1 MSILNRFWK
10 KDILIQKTIEIDD
23 SLFNEIESLSETVFD
38 ASVNKLI
45 NACIDDLIEKE
56 NIKQS
61 DKLNHK
67 LCSKHSLLL
76 RKSSLDNLEILKEEY
91 HISIYKLIN
100 IAIDNVI
107 NEYQKEIR
115 KESKK

>member
-38 ASVNKLI
+38 ASVSKLI

-61 DKLNHK
+61 NKLNHK

-76 RKSSLDNLEILKEEY
+76 RKSSLDNFTLSAYNK
-91 HISIYKLIN
+91 S
-100 IAIDNVI
+100 
-107 NEYQKEIR
+107 R
-115 KESKK
+115 KSLLPYF